1 MNQSTQGLTVNQPK
15 QFDFIY
21 TRKGRVENSS
31 RHGRFS
37 ITISQSQF
45 EDYQVLKQHVHKA
58 LTDLGLWQAEKPCW
72 HEAPVVAPST
82 VEKLRAAI
90 GASSE
95 AQFIAA
101 YAHSSHHQTYK
112 KITVDGVAYRWESF
126 SSGHFIKFAPALV
139 TELCEVSQA

>member
-1 MNQSTQGLTVNQPK
+1 MNTPK
-15 QFDFIY
+15 KFDFIY

-37 ITISQSQF
+37 LTISQSEF

-58 LTDLGLWQAEKPCW
+58 LSALGLWPAEKPYW
-72 HEAPVVAPST
+72 HEAPVVAPGT
-82 VEKLRAAI
+82 VEKLRSAI

-95 AQFIAA
+95 AQLIAA
-101 YAHSSHHQTYK
+101 YPHSFRHQTYK
-112 KITVDGVAYRWESF
+112 HIIVDDVAYRWESF

-139 TELCEVSQA
+139 TEHSEVSQA